1 MAKKRTMHSVQFKA
15 KVALEALREQ
25 RTVSELAHR
34 YSVHSSQ
41 IHDWKKRLLEG
52 VPSVFEQP
60 GARRQDEE
68 LQRIPELYEQIGR
81 LQVELEWLKKKHAS
95 LRD

>member
-1 MAKKRTMHSVQFKA
+1 
-15 KVALEALREQ
+15 
-25 RTVSELAHR
+25 
-34 YSVHSSQ
+34 VHSSQ

-52 VPSVFEQP
+52 SPGLFEQP

>member
-1 MAKKRTMHSVQFKA
+1 MAKQRKMHSAQFKA

-25 RTVSELAHR
+25 HTVSELAHKCA
-34 YSVHSSQ
+34 VHTSQ

-52 VPSVFEQP
+52 SPSLFEQP

-68 LQRIPELYEQIGR
+68 LQRVPELYEQIGR
-81 LQVELEWLKKKHAS
+81 LQVELEWLKKKHES